1 MGLHLGEKVHFLA
14 FINLLLN
21 KMTIDSVFSSFAVLA
36 EASAPAGG
44 GLSSLMVPALLF
56 VGMWFLL
63 IAPQRKKQKKHA
75 QMIQQL
81 NTGDEVLTAGGIY
94 GTISNV
100 KDDRF
105 VIKVAEGT
113 KVEITKSAVQ
123 AKAEAVK

>member
-1 MGLHLGEKVHFLA
+1 MGLHLDEKVHFLR

-21 KMTIDSVFSSFAVLA
+21 KMTIDSVFSSLTVLA
-36 EASAPAGG
+36 EASASTGG

>member
-1 MGLHLGEKVHFLA
+1 MGLHLDEKVHFLR

-21 KMTIDSVFSSFAVLA
+21 KMTIDSVFSSLTVLA

-123 AKAEAVK
+123 AKAETVK